1 MKWNV
6 KLKTGIF
13 KTQEYL
19 LWIEKRRIMLQNLTN
34 VKDLLSFPYDQIKSV
49 TFIKKNE
56 GYELEINTNNGIY
69 LAALTKDIDINE
81 LIGTFTSNF
90 GKKVSL
96 M

>member
-1 MKWNV
+1 MKWKI
-6 KLKTGIF
+6 KLKTGVF

-19 LWIEKRRIMLQNLTN
+19 LWIEERRIMLQNITN
-34 VKDLLSFPYDQIKSV
+34 SKELLIFSYEQINTI

-56 GYELEINTNNGIY
+56 GYELEINTDGGIY
-69 LAALTKDIDINE
+69 LAAVTKNIDLNE
-81 LIGTFTSNF
+81 LLSVFNSNF

>member
-19 LWIEKRRIMLQNLTN
+19 LWIEERKIILQDLTN
-34 VKDLLSFPYDQIKSV
+34 IKDLLSFSYDQIKSV

-69 LAALTKDIDINE
+69 LVALTKEIDINE